1 MPDRVALVTGGSRG
15 IGRAISVALS
25 RDHFVAVDYRSGIE
39 EAKETLSMIEAAGGE
54 GTVVQ
59 ADVSNAAD
67 VDRLFTEVEEL
78 GGPVSVL
85 VNNAGIRRDGLI
97 ARMSD
102 ADWDDVIGTNL
113 NAPFLCSRRA
123 LRSMIRA
130 RFGRI
135 VNISSVAGLRGSA
148 GQTNYCAAKSGLI
161 GLTKA
166 LAREVGKKGI
176 TVNAVAPGLIET
188 DLTASLTDVQRAE
201 LIREIPSGR
210 GGTPEDVAA
219 AVAFLCSDAAANVNG
234 TVMTTDGGMTA

>member
-15 IGRAISVALS
+15 IGRAISVALA

-39 EAKETLSMIEAAGGE
+39 EAKETLSMIEATGGE

-148 GQTNYCAAKSGLI
+148 GQTNYCAAKAGLL
-161 GLTKA
+161 GLTRA

>member
-1 MPDRVALVTGGSRG
+1 
-15 IGRAISVALS
+15 
-25 RDHFVAVDYRSGIE
+25 
-39 EAKETLSMIEAAGGE
+39 MIEAAGGE

-97 ARMSD
+97 VRMSD
-102 ADWDDVIGTNL
+102 ADWDDVIRTNL